1 MQPLEVLEGFN
12 KIPKDTKVWNW
23 VYGTYFP
30 QILNTVRKTTGGSP
44 YSEDITTDVFVVLW
58 QETGPFITVPGIL
71 EFLNTVAVRK
81 SLNENRK
88 QDTAERHAE
97 GVRRY
102 YLNIEERN
110 RENAEIDDHYNH
122 LMYVDVEKLPRV
134 RKLVFKLSYF
144 EKLTNEQIAL
154 KQGISKRTVET
165 HMTQAY
171 RFLRIEVKKSGGYF
185 TFTLFFVL

>member
-1 MQPLEVLEGFN
+1 MQPQVVVDGFN
-12 KIPKDTKVWNW
+12 QNPKDTKIWNW
-23 VYGTYFP
+23 VYKTYFP

-58 QETGPFITVPGIL
+58 QEIGPFETVPGIL

-88 QDTAERHAE
+88 QETADRHAE
-97 GVRRY
+97 GVKTF

-122 LMYVDVEKLPRV
+122 VMYVDVEKLPRV
-134 RKLVFKLSYF
+134 RKRVFKLSYI
-144 EKLTNEQIAL
+144 ERLTNEQIAL

-165 HMTQAY
+165 HMTHAY

-185 TFTLFFVL
+185 TFTLFFIL